1 MKTPKGFTLIE
12 MLVVVAIVGILGAM
26 SGLAINQASE
36 RRYPAEAERLLVWL
50 QQIAQ
55 RSSLEGAAYGVVA
68 TFDEETERFTELQ
81 PVVYYRNRWIAV
93 VSPESYA
100 IHDEAEIVWNMK
112 INEAEEFMP
121 QSQSRRADFDN
132 EGELEEQADEFLL
145 PEIAFLPDGYIEP
158 QGQIVLSF
166 QFYERAFNYQW
177 DDTASKMV
185 MEGNSLEKK

>member
-100 IHDEAEIVWNMK
+100 IHDEAEIVWNME

-132 EGELEEQADEFLL
+132 EGELEEQDDEFLL

-158 QGQIVLSF
+158 QGEISLSF
-166 QFYERAFNYQW
+166 QSYGRSFSYQW
-177 DDTASKMV
+177 DETTSRMI
-185 MEGNSLEKK
+185 MQGNRREK

>member
-100 IHDEAEIVWNMK
+100 IHDEAEIVWNME

-121 QSQSRRADFDN
+121 QSQSRRAEFDN
-132 EGELEEQADEFLL
+132 EGELEEQDDEFLL

-158 QGQIVLSF
+158 QGEISLSF
-166 QFYERAFNYQW
+166 QSYGRSFSYQW
-177 DDTASKMV
+177 DETTSRMI
-185 MEGNSLEKK
+185 MQGNSREK

>member
-36 RRYPAEAERLLVWL
+36 RRYPAEAERLLFWL

-68 TFDEETERFTELQ
+68 TFDEQTERVTELQ

-100 IHDEAEIVWNMK
+100 LHDEAEIVWNME

-158 QGQIVLSF
+158 QGEISLSF
-166 QFYERAFNYQW
+166 QSYGRSFSYQW
-177 DDTASKMV
+177 DDTTSRMI
-185 MEGNSLEKK
+185 MQGNSREK

>member
-100 IHDEAEIVWNMK
+100 IHDEAEIVWNME

-132 EGELEEQADEFLL
+132 EGELEEQDDEFLL

-158 QGQIVLSF
+158 QGEISLSF
-166 QFYERAFNYQW
+166 QSYGRSFSYQW
-177 DDTASKMV
+177 DETTSRMI
-185 MEGNSLEKK
+185 MQGNSREK

>member
-121 QSQSRRADFDN
+121 QSQSRRAEFDN
-132 EGELEEQADEFLL
+132 EGELEEQDDEFLL

-158 QGQIVLSF
+158 QGEISLSF
-166 QFYERAFNYQW
+166 QSYGRSFSYQW
-177 DDTASKMV
+177 DETTSRMI
-185 MEGNSLEKK
+185 MQGNSREK

>member
-1 MKTPKGFTLIE
+1 MKTLKGFTLIE

-100 IHDEAEIVWNMK
+100 IHDEAEIVWNME

-132 EGELEEQADEFLL
+132 EGELEEQDDEFLL

-158 QGQIVLSF
+158 QGEISLSF
-166 QFYERAFNYQW
+166 QSYGRSFSYQW
-177 DDTASKMV
+177 DETTSRMI
-185 MEGNSLEKK
+185 MQGNSREK